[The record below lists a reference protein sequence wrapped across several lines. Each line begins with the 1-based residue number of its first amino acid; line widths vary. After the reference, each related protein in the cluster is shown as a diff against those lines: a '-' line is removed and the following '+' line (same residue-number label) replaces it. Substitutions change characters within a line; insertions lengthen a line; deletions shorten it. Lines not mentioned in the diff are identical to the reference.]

1 MKEIL
6 IENQKF
12 KGNPNKHNKKK
23 DDNAIGFSWR
33 PGQEKFSLK
42 IKNCEIDANGVA
54 EGLKLSYCSNVIVQ
68 NCVIVGGYEDCV
80 DIVRGGFMLFEN
92 CRFVSKNTKHHF
104 TIKCQA
110 SNITIK
116 DCVFVNDFNKL
127 IDGAFVD
134 LGNWS
139 DYDVDDLPKTKEIY
153 IVDYKLENVSWYKKI
168 ISRRIYAE
176 NPITRGD
183 GFVLKIPRL
192 FVWLFWKLR
201 RFQVS

>member
-1 MKEIL
+1 MNEI
-6 IENQKF
+6 IIKGRTF
-12 KGNPNKHNKKK
+12 KGDLKKGK
-23 DDNAIGFSWR
+23 QGNALGFMWR
-33 PGQEKFSLK
+33 PGMPKQK
-42 IKNCEIDANGVA
+42 IRIEDCTIDAGPVA
-54 EGLKLSYCSNVIVQ
+54 EGLKLSYCSDVIVK
-68 NCVIVGGYEDCV
+68 NCTIIGGFEDCV
-80 DIVRGGFMLFEN
+80 DIVRGGFMIFEN

-104 TIKCQA
+104 TIKCNA

-139 DYDVDDLPKTKEIY
+139 DYDVDDLPRTKDIY
-153 IVDYKLENVSWYKKI
+153 IVDCKFENVSWYKKI
-168 ISRRIYAE
+168 VARRLHAE
-176 NPITRGD
+176 TPVNRGK
-183 GFVLKIPRL
+183 GYILRIPRL

>member
-1 MKEIL
+1 VSEIV
-6 IENQKF
+6 IDGKTF
-12 KGNPNKHNKKK
+12 KGDLKNGA
-23 DDNAIGFSWR
+23 DSNALGFARR
-33 PGQEKFSLK
+33 PGMPKQK
-42 IKNCEIDANGVA
+42 IRINNCTIDAGPVA
-54 EGLKLSYCSNVIVQ
+54 EGLKLSYCHDVIVKD
-68 NCVIVGGYEDCV
+68 CTIIGGFEDCV

-110 SNITIK
+110 YNITIK
-116 DCVFVNDFNKL
+116 NCVFENNFNSI

-139 DYDVDDLPKTKEIY
+139 DYDAVDLPKTKEIY

-168 ISRRIYAE
+168 ISRRLYAD
-176 NPITRGD
+176 NPIIRGE
-183 GFVLKIPRL
+183 GFVLKIPTI
-192 FVWLFWKLR
+192 FVWLFRKLR

>member
-1 MKEIL
+1 MNEI
-6 IENQKF
+6 IIKGRTF
-12 KGNPNKHNKKK
+12 KGDLKKGK
-23 DDNAIGFSWR
+23 QGNALGFMWR
-33 PGQEKFSLK
+33 PGMPKQK
-42 IKNCEIDANGVA
+42 IRIEDCTIDAGPVA
-54 EGLKLSYCSNVIVQ
+54 EGLKLSYCSDVIVK
-68 NCVIVGGYEDCV
+68 NCTIIGGFEDCV
-80 DIVRGGFMLFEN
+80 DIVRGGFMIFEN

-104 TIKCQA
+104 TIKCNA

-139 DYDVDDLPKTKEIY
+139 DYDVDDLSRTKDIY
-153 IVDYKLENVSWYKKI
+153 IIDYKFENVSWYKKI
-168 ISRRIYAE
+168 IARRLHAE
-176 NPITRGD
+176 SPVNRGN
-183 GFVLKIPRL
+183 GYILRIPRL

>member
-1 MKEIL
+1 MNEI
-6 IENQKF
+6 IIKGRTF
-12 KGNPNKHNKKK
+12 KGDLKKGK
-23 DDNAIGFSWR
+23 QSNALGFMWR
-33 PGQEKFSLK
+33 PGMPKQK
-42 IKNCEIDANGVA
+42 IRIEDCTIDAGPVA
-54 EGLKLSYCSNVIVQ
+54 EGLKLSYCSDVIVK
-68 NCVIVGGYEDCV
+68 NCTIIGGFEDCV
-80 DIVRGGFMLFEN
+80 DIVRGGFMIFEN

-104 TIKCQA
+104 TIKCNA

-139 DYDVDDLPKTKEIY
+139 DYDVDDLSRTKDIY
-153 IVDYKLENVSWYKKI
+153 IIDYKFENVSWYKKI
-168 ISRRIYAE
+168 IARRLHAE
-176 NPITRGD
+176 SPVNRGN
-183 GFVLKIPRL
+183 GYILRIPRL

>member
-1 MKEIL
+1 VNEI
-6 IENQKF
+6 IIKGKTF
-12 KGNPNKHNKKK
+12 KGDLKKGK
-23 DDNAIGFSWR
+23 QSNALGFMWR
-33 PGQEKFSLK
+33 PGMPKQK
-42 IKNCEIDANGVA
+42 IRIEDCTIDAGPVA
-54 EGLKLSYCSNVIVQ
+54 EGLKFSYCHDVIVQ
-68 NCVIVGGYEDCV
+68 NCTIIGGFEDCV
-80 DIVRGGFMLFEN
+80 DIVRGGFMIFEK

-104 TIKCQA
+104 TIKCNA

-139 DYDVDDLPKTKEIY
+139 DYDIDDLPKSKEIY
-153 IVDYKLENVSWYKKI
+153 IIDYKFENVSWYKKI
-168 ISRRIYAE
+168 IARRLHAE
-176 NPITRGD
+176 TPVNRGS
-183 GFVLKIPRL
+183 GHILRIPKL

>member
-1 MKEIL
+1 MNEIT
-6 IENQKF
+6 I
-12 KGNPNKHNKKK
+12 KGKTFTGDLKKGK
-23 DDNAIGFSWR
+23 QGNALGFMWR
-33 PGQEKFSLK
+33 PGMPKQK
-42 IKNCEIDANGVA
+42 IRIEDCTIDAGPVA
-54 EGLKLSYCSNVIVQ
+54 EGLKLSYCSDVIVK
-68 NCVIVGGYEDCV
+68 NCTIIGGFEDCV
-80 DIVRGGFMLFEN
+80 DIVRGGFMIFEN

-104 TIKCQA
+104 TIKCNA

-139 DYDVDDLPKTKEIY
+139 DYDVDDLPRTKDIY
-153 IVDYKLENVSWYKKI
+153 IVDCKFENVSWYKKI
-168 ISRRIYAE
+168 VARRLHAE
-176 NPITRGD
+176 TPVNRGK
-183 GFVLKIPRL
+183 GYILRIPRL